1 MASMQ
6 NRARLIAVLAGLP
19 LQAGIAADSTSGA
32 THAPRPAAEF
42 IAALSRHCGQSYAG
56 RVTANEPAAPD
67 DPFDGKALVMHV
79 RACNPVQLHVPFHVG
94 EDRSRTWVLTRTA
107 AGLQL
112 KHDHRH
118 PDGSEDAVTMYG
130 GHATA
135 PGTAM
140 RQEFP
145 VDAESRALFQRSGLT
160 ASLDNVWAMEI
171 EPGTRFVYEL
181 ARPGRLFRVEFDL
194 SQPVPN
200 PPPPWGTET
209 ER

>member
-1 MASMQ
+1 MQ
-6 NRARLIAVLAGLP
+6 TRTILVAVLAGLT
-19 LQAGIAADSTSGA
+19 LQAAVAADA
-32 THAPRPAAEF
+32 TLDASRAPRPVDEFVAA
-42 IAALSRHCGQSYAG
+42 ISRHCGQSFAG
-56 RVTANEPAAPD
+56 RITANEPTPPG

-79 RACNPVQLHVPFHVG
+79 RECDPGQLRIPFQVG
-94 EDRSRTWVLTRTA
+94 DDRSRTWVLTRTA

-118 PDGSEDAVTMYG
+118 PDGSDDAVTMYG
-130 GHATA
+130 GDTMA

-145 VDAESRALFQRSGLT
+145 ADAESRALFERAGLT

-194 SQPVPN
+194 SQPVAN
-200 PPPPWGTET
+200 PPPPWGNEAG
-209 ER
+209 R